1 MPLVNGIDY
10 LDRGWRLA
18 PQRACLVDATTGAE
32 YTYSAVREQT
42 FLIANALRAEGVGV
56 GSVVGV
62 LAGNDP
68 VAFVCVLAAMR
79 AGATYLSVNARNSLR
94 ENAEMYRD
102 FGCEVLFVQG
112 ESVDRIDEIRETA
125 PNVKRIVRLD
135 GVAEGVPDLA
145 QYTVGAAATPFDLP
159 HDHERP
165 YEYLTTGGTTGR
177 PKVVVWPNRQLE
189 SVVANFSA
197 VAPCDTPPVFL
208 AAAPLTHLAGK
219 FMQYVMAHGGTG
231 IVMPRVDRQEILR
244 LIPRHR
250 VTHLFLPPTV
260 IYDLLDEPGVRDVD
274 YSSLRYFLY
283 SAAPM
288 APARVRQAIE
298 TFGPVM
304 CQVWGQSESAWN
316 TVLLPEDHLVD
327 GVIADDDRLAS
338 CGRPLPFVQVEVMD
352 EQGRLLGAG
361 EHGELVV
368 RGMCVMAGYLD
379 EPELTA
385 SVSEHGWHHTGD
397 VGFADADGFLHIV
410 DRKKD
415 MIISGGFNI
424 FSAEVERALFEH
436 PDVAECA
443 VIGVPH
449 EKWGETVLA
458 VVELRPGRRPDPEGL
473 IAFCRDH
480 LGGMKAPK
488 AVEYVESLPRNANG
502 KILKQRLRER
512 FWAGTERNVS

>member
-1 MPLVNGIDY
+1 MNGIDY

-18 PQRACLVDATTGAE
+18 PDRACLVDATTGAR
-32 YTYSAVREQT
+32 YTYAEVRERT
-42 FLIANALRAEGVGV
+42 FRIANGLRAEGFGV

-68 VAFVCVLAAMR
+68 DAFVCVLGAMR
-79 AGATYLSVNARNSLR
+79 AGATYLSVNARNSVR

-102 FGCEVLFVQG
+102 FGCDVLFVQG
-112 ESVDRIDEIRETA
+112 EFVARVDEIRALA

-135 GVAEGVPDLA
+135 GAGPDVPDLA
-145 QYTVGAAATPFDLP
+145 EYIAGVSAAPFDLP

-177 PKVVVWPNRQLE
+177 PKVVVWPNRQME

-197 VAPCDTPPVFL
+197 VAPCDVPPVFL

-244 LIPRHR
+244 LIPHYG

-260 IYDLLDEPGVRDVD
+260 IYDLLDEPGVRGVD

-316 TVLLPEDHLVD
+316 TVLLPRDHLVD
-327 GVIADDDRLAS
+327 GAIADDGRLAS

-352 EQGRLLGAG
+352 EAGNLLGPG

-368 RGMCVMAGYLD
+368 RGMCVMTGYLD

-385 SVSEHGWHHTGD
+385 SVSAYGWHHTGD
-397 VGFADADGFLHIV
+397 IGFADPDGFLHIV

-415 MIISGGFNI
+415 MIISGGFNV
-424 FSAEVERALFEH
+424 FSAEVERVLLEH
-436 PDVAECA
+436 PAVAECA

-449 EKWGETVLA
+449 EKWGETILA
-458 VVELRPGRRPDPEGL
+458 VVEPRTGRAPAPEEL
-473 IAFCRDH
+473 IAFCRDRI
-480 LGGMKAPK
+480 GGMKAPK
-488 AVEYVESLPRNANG
+488 AVEFVEALPRNANG
-502 KILKQRLRER
+502 KILKQRLRDR
-512 FWAGTERNVS
+512 FWVGTDRNVS